1 MVAGYVIRKNEYYDS
16 VFLMRVAKRLS
27 ERKGILQVAAL
38 MGTEKNKIL
47 LEEIE
52 VRDPEISKATP
63 SDLIVAVKADSQ
75 EALTSVIE
83 NLDQWLNPVQD
94 LSVTRVIRTLEEAV
108 ALQSRSNLA
117 VISVPGSYAAREA
130 RKALEHGLNVFLFS
144 DNVPLESE
152 ISLKEYARERGLIVM
167 GPDCGTAI
175 IGGVG
180 IGFANAVRRG
190 PIGVIG
196 ASGTGIQEFTS
207 LVHRAGSG
215 ISHAIGIGSR
225 DLSDA
230 VGGISFL
237 SALEALESDTQT
249 EIITI
254 LSKPPGQLT
263 LSNLIP
269 RILLCQKPIIA
280 CFLGLKQDSP
290 HANIRFRNARTIED
304 ASALALQIVTGNLPP
319 GFNANSPGIQTLI
332 QRERAGKNMEQR
344 YIRGIFAGGTFCFQA
359 QQILQD
365 AGIVV
370 HSNAPLNGNLELVDP
385 MRSEEHTLVDMGT
398 DDFTAGR
405 PHPMIDPR
413 LRHERILAEAQDP
426 HVAILLIDF
435 VLGFNASPDPAGE
448 LVSVIEEAKHE
459 ARKRNGSL
467 SVVASI
473 CGTEGDPQNL
483 QQHIKVLEE
492 AGVIVFP
499 SSTQSAQ
506 FCALLAAS
514 LLEVIG
520 AK

>member
-1 MVAGYVIRKNEYYDS
+1 
-16 VFLMRVAKRLS
+16 
-27 ERKGILQVAAL
+27 
-38 MGTEKNKIL
+38 
-47 LEEIE
+47 
-52 VRDPEISKATP
+52 
-63 SDLIVAVKADSQ
+63 
-75 EALTSVIE
+75 
-83 NLDQWLNPVQD
+83 
-94 LSVTRVIRTLEEAV
+94 
-108 ALQSRSNLA
+108 
-117 VISVPGSYAAREA
+117 
-130 RKALEHGLNVFLFS
+130 
-144 DNVPLESE
+144 
-152 ISLKEYARERGLIVM
+152 
-167 GPDCGTAI
+167 
-175 IGGVG
+175 
-180 IGFANAVRRG
+180 
-190 PIGVIG
+190 
-196 ASGTGIQEFTS
+196 
-207 LVHRAGSG
+207 
-215 ISHAIGIGSR
+215 
-225 DLSDA
+225 

-304 ASALALQIVTGNLPP
+304 ASALSLQIVTGNLPP

-426 HVAILLIDF
+426 QVAILLIDF

-459 ARKRNGSL
+459 ARKRDGSL

-483 QQHIKVLEE
+483 QQQIKVLEE

>member
-1 MVAGYVIRKNEYYDS
+1 MVTGYVIRKNEYHDS

-27 ERKGILQVAAL
+27 QQKGILQAAAL
-38 MGTEKNKIL
+38 MGTDKNKVL

-52 VRDPEISKATP
+52 VRGPEISEATP
-63 SDLIVAVKADSQ
+63 SDLMVAVKADSQ
-75 EALTSVIE
+75 EALTSV
-83 NLDQWLNPVQD
+83 LDDIDRWLTID
-94 LSVTRVIRTLEEAV
+94 LGSAPRHDIRTLDDAV
-108 ALQSRSNLA
+108 AMQRHSNLA

-144 DNVPLESE
+144 DNVPVESE
-152 ISLKEYARERGLIVM
+152 ISLKEYARERGLMVM

-175 IGGVG
+175 IGGKG

-207 LVHRAGSG
+207 LVHQAGSG
-215 ISHAIGIGSR
+215 ISQAVGIGSR

-237 SALEALESDTQT
+237 TALDALESDSQT
-249 EIITI
+249 EVITI
-254 LSKPPGQLT
+254 LSKPPGLLA

-269 RILLCQKPIIA
+269 RILKCHKPTVV
-280 CFLGLKQDSP
+280 CFLGLKQESLLAD
-290 HANIRFRNARTIED
+290 IRDRTARTLDD
-304 ASALALQIVTGNLPP
+304 AAAMAVQMATGHALPRLDVHSSNLRK
-319 GFNANSPGIQTLI
+319 LI
-332 QRERAGKNMEQR
+332 RREQVAKNPEQR
-344 YIRGIFAGGTFCFQA
+344 YLRGIFAGGTFCFQA

-370 HSNAPLNGNLELVDP
+370 HSNVPLHGNLKLVDP

-398 DDFTAGR
+398 DDFTVGK
-405 PHPMIDPR
+405 PHPMIDSR
-413 LRHERILAEAQDP
+413 LRRERILTESQDP
-426 HVAILLIDF
+426 QVAILLLDF

-448 LVSVIEEAKHE
+448 LVSAIKEAK
-459 ARKRNGSL
+459 AVAKKRGGSL

-473 CGTEGDPQNL
+473 CGTEGDPQNFP
-483 QQHIKVLEE
+483 QQVKVLEE
-492 AGVIVFP
+492 AGVAVFP
-499 SSTQSAQ
+499 SSVQAVQ

-514 LLEVIG
+514 LSEVTR